1 MLEDPGHFLSCPLLR
16 PLARVRHDRLVR
28 LLATLIQRAGG
39 AAYVEPRYLEDKRP
53 DIHAFFP
60 DAHFML
66 DVCVV
71 HPSAPSRVSFAP
83 GAALKY
89 REKGKTT
96 AYESL
101 AKEAGSRF
109 VPFAFES
116 FGGLGTTAISF
127 LRDLASY
134 AKESFL
140 SCDYIISLSSL
151 AVLLQKGN
159 AEMLAQGIIMSNR
172 HAVQ

>member
-1 MLEDPGHFLSCPLLR
+1 MC
-16 PLARVRHDRLVR
+16 
-28 LLATLIQRAGG
+28 
-39 AAYVEPRYLEDKRP
+39 
-53 DIHAFFP
+53 
-60 DAHFML
+60 
-66 DVCVV
+66 
-71 HPSAPSRVSFAP
+71 PSRLSLAP
-83 GAALKY
+83 GAALRY
-89 REKGKTT
+89 REQGKIS

-101 AKEAGSRF
+101 AKEADCRF

-116 FGGLGTTAISF
+116 FGGLGPVAVSF
-127 LRDLASY
+127 LHDLASY

-140 SCDYIISLSSL
+140 SCEYIPSLSSL